1 MSEPVNA
8 NAARP
13 AHVESAYNVL
23 ENSGDGVRL
32 DDLLFALTVVMTYQ
46 RDQQITDKI
55 KAMQGDQDKV
65 KSAREL
71 ITLLSAKA
79 KDYSGAMEIDKDNTA
94 DGNNDAKIIELINK
108 IKNAGIDVK
117 TILTGATREPNTG
130 EITKIKWAAPTTTA
144 SGDEATTDEKSKNA
158 ATMKTVTDGLDN
170 KIKDLGTSLEMQN
183 LELQQLMSRRTQ
195 GIEIST
201 QIQAKL
207 EKAKD
212 SVIRNL

>member
-1 MSEPVNA
+1 MTDSV

-13 AHVESAYNVL
+13 AHVERAYNVI
-23 ENSGDGVRL
+23 ESGDGVRL

-71 ITLLSAKA
+71 ITLLSDKA
-79 KDYSGAMEIDKDNTA
+79 KDNEGQMTINKDS
-94 DGNNDAKIIELINK
+94 DAKIIELINK
-108 IKNAGIDVK
+108 LKNAGIDVK
-117 TILTGATREPNTG
+117 TILAGAN
-130 EITKIKWAAPTTTA
+130 ITPQEGAITTITWAPPTTDKTGNEGTA
-144 SGDEATTDEKSKNA
+144 EKKSKNA

-201 QIQAKL
+201 QIQSKL

-212 SVIRNL
+212 SVIRNV